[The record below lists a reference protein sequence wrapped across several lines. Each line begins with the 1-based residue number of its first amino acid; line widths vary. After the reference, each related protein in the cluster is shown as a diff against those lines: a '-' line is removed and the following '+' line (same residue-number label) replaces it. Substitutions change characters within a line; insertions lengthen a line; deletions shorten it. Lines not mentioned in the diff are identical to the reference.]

1 MTLAYILIFGT
12 IALLSVTVV
21 VVFAWAIRS
30 GQFAD
35 FQQGATSIFDED
47 EPLGEMTDWFPGQ
60 HPSETSDIGGAVHRD
75 LPETASNRNT
85 DVDHS

>member
-1 MTLAYILIFGT
+1 MTVAYLLIFGT
-12 IALLSVTVV
+12 IALLSITVV
-21 VVFAWAIRS
+21 VVFAWAIRT

-60 HPSETSDIGGAVHRD
+60 HPSQPSAVDEAPQRD
-75 LPETASNRNT
+75 LSKTARDA
-85 DVDHS
+85 DVDHT

>member
-12 IALLSVTVV
+12 IALLSITVV
-21 VVFAWAIRS
+21 VVFAWAIRT

-35 FQQGATSIFDED
+35 FQQGATSIFDDD

-60 HPSETSDIGGAVHRD
+60 HPSQTSDTGRALKRD
-75 LPETASNRNT
+75 LSETARDA
-85 DVDHS
+85 DVDHA

>member
-12 IALLSVTVV
+12 IALLSFTVV

-60 HPSETSDIGGAVHRD
+60 HPSQTSVTGGALQRD
-75 LPETASNRNT
+75 LSETARDE
-85 DVDHS
+85 DVDHA